1 MQHPKLKKIAGLITA
16 VFTALICMTAA
27 LPAVNAGSVYEEYVE
42 WSQLDPRWANTNMDG
57 TTIRSSGCLITS
69 TAMLAVHSGSIDA
82 AALKNLNISSI
93 EEFNPAVLVDA
104 YTRFNGFYSEGCMR
118 WATIHEVI
126 PNMQFIKD
134 DYFKSVEKN
143 AVINEIKNLQAEGYH
158 IIARV
163 AAPYGAFHWV
173 LITSV
178 DGEHIYMC
186 DPAKD
191 EHEVYEAYP
200 DGLQGEYWA
209 LKGAKA
215 PMQCKVDFTKFE
227 PEINL
232 EVAVSPEK
240 TVYQYGEMFDLTGC
254 QLSLNGVHPKKGP
267 WDDGVKAIE
276 EFSNVYVDSSSYDPW
291 NVGEN
296 YITIKAE
303 TDYGIAET
311 QLELSVSQPV
321 GEYILLDAETI
332 PIYDSFDNGSER
344 NSLKTGQTVNITEC
358 WKNMGRIGSGDRV
371 GWVDVTMLR
380 KDTDTTASVAGDINR
395 DGYADSYDLA
405 LLGIYLNER
414 SHLPEGV
421 SSFTANEIAAADVD
435 LNGSID
441 NEDLIALLEI
451 IEND

>member
-1 MQHPKLKKIAGLITA
+1 MGWL
-16 VFTALICMTAA
+16 
-27 LPAVNAGSVYEEYVE
+27 VE
-42 WSQLDPRWANTNMDG
+42 CS
-57 TTIRSSGCLITS
+57 
-69 TAMLAVHSGSIDA
+69 
-82 AALKNLNISSI
+82 
-93 EEFNPAVLVDA
+93 
-104 YTRFNGFYSEGCMR
+104 
-118 WATIHEVI
+118 
-126 PNMQFIKD
+126 
-134 DYFKSVEKN
+134 
-143 AVINEIKNLQAEGYH
+143 
-158 IIARV
+158 
-163 AAPYGAFHWV
+163 
-173 LITSV
+173 
-178 DGEHIYMC
+178 
-186 DPAKD
+186 
-191 EHEVYEAYP
+191 
-200 DGLQGEYWA
+200 
-209 LKGAKA
+209 
-215 PMQCKVDFTKFE
+215 
-227 PEINL
+227 
-232 EVAVSPEK
+232 
-240 TVYQYGEMFDLTGC
+240 
-254 QLSLNGVHPKKGP
+254 KKGP

-291 NVGEN
+291 NIGEN
-296 YITIKAE
+296 YVTIKAE

-395 DGYADSYDLA
+395 DGCADSYDLA

-441 NEDLIALLEI
+441 YEDVIALLEI
-451 IEND
+451 IENN